1 MSNLL
6 YFNFGYWLKMEFEKD
21 LFWWKFIG
29 ILVGGL
35 LILLLIYFIM
45 CKIEERKDIKFHK
58 YMINIRNTN
67 IPLNKETLIEINSLK
82 EIEYIRKYE
91 SKDKKYT
98 LITIQFSDE
107 TAFCFMLKDDKF
119 KNLLLN
125 EKYSLEE
132 VINLL

>member
-6 YFNFGYWLKMEFEKD
+6 YFNFGYWLKMGFEKD

-35 LILLLIYFIM
+35 LILLLIYFLM
-45 CKIEERKDIKFHK
+45 CKIEERKDTKFHK
-58 YMINIRNTN
+58 YMLTQYKKPMNKDLLIDINHH
-67 IPLNKETLIEINSLK
+67 K
-82 EIEYIRKYE
+82 EIKYIRKYE

-98 LITIQFSDE
+98 WITIQFTDE
-107 TAFCFMLKDDKF
+107 TAFCYMLKEDKF
-119 KNLLLN
+119 KNLLIN